1 MVLGPSHNDF
11 SQKGQSSFQLT
22 LASTAVHVVHV
33 SDSSLASVPL
43 KSHFVVLVLICVFLF
58 KEKQL

>member
-22 LASTAVHVVHV
+22 LASTAVRVVHV

-43 KSHFVVLVLICVFLF
+43 KSHFVVLICVFLF